1 MVLYECSLCNY
12 NTNHKGTFDRHLQS
26 KKHCNFA
33 NVRLGIVKRT
43 KKPKGINSSI
53 TTGINTGIMNVSKN
67 SKNNQNKAVIQ
78 QSNSVRNSV
87 KQNINEQIYHFSKG
101 KKNDMAGKNGRDC
114 KDCNM
119 IYDCEFCGKVFTKK
133 NNLYRHRKHYCNAN
147 ESLNYSDN
155 NVISNKDSI
164 SIINEDSDINED
176 SVINEDIID
185 KYIIDENITN
195 KKTNT
200 SNKNKYNK
208 NKSSNKN
215 TTEINNDSSQVGVNV
230 DVNVN
235 IDGLDNV
242 NDKQNDKRNNK
253 RSDKRS
259 YEQNQYENINV
270 ENRTGQD
277 IIKASRKSR
286 RKNEDGTKTREGSSE
301 NMSIIKDGEKTVV
314 EIKDTKDLL
323 GLLDKNT
330 IVEYIKKEFKLDL
343 TNNNNLNFVNSNNC
357 NNTNYNTINQIN
369 INPLGKEDI
378 SFITEDIKMSIL
390 ENIYMAV
397 PELIKTVH
405 NQDCNRNF
413 FIKNMNKQ
421 IMGYIDSDNKIKFDD
436 YKNVL
441 EKIVDNNIDRV
452 NDFYIDLHDQIKE
465 TCQMKIQKMI
475 ESSNC
480 GDLNDKYIENI
491 KYYVLDNTNRNRQM
505 IKDVIEHS

>member
-33 NVRLGIVKRT
+33 NVKLGIVKRT

-53 TTGINTGIMNVSKN
+53 THGINTGITKVSQN
-67 SKNNQNKAVIQ
+67 SKNNQTNKTKQ
-78 QSNSVRNSV
+78 QSSIVRNSV
-87 KQNINEQIYHFSKG
+87 KQNVNEQIYHFSKG
-101 KKNDMAGKNGRDC
+101 IKNSVNSKNS
-114 KDCNM
+114 NI

-147 ESLNYSDN
+147 ESLNYSED
-155 NVISNKDSI
+155 NVISNENSI
-164 SIINEDSDINED
+164 LNEDT
-176 SVINEDIID
+176 ID
-185 KYIIDENITN
+185 KNIIDENITN
-195 KKTNT
+195 KNTNT
-200 SNKNKYNK
+200 SNKNVTK
-208 NKSSNKN
+208 
-215 TTEINNDSSQVGVNV
+215 INNDNSQVDVNV

-235 IDGLDNV
+235 IDGLENV
-242 NDKQNDKRNNK
+242 NDKQNH
-253 RSDKRS
+253 
-259 YEQNQYENINV
+259 YENRNV
-270 ENRTGQD
+270 KNITGRS
-277 IIKASRKSR
+277 IVKNSHKSC